1 MRQPDAGPEGQVKGL
16 LSQGIYSKG
25 ELDNSSISNQ
35 TMAKGGLPEKHFTAN
50 KKKLFT
56 LSRGDSEEG
65 VVDDDGGDDE

>member
-1 MRQPDAGPEGQVKGL
+1 
-16 LSQGIYSKG
+16 
-25 ELDNSSISNQ
+25 
-35 TMAKGGLPEKHFTAN
+35 MAKGGLPEKHFTAN